1 MKFHKVSFILIKL
14 LLLSWLF
21 LLTLIL
27 LDIVSK
33 FLICYTDYSLISQGY
48 IYILLSYPGDYWFNY
63 LILLVP
69 SRFSILLV
77 LKAYYDDI
85 ILLLSNNAYLIL
97 LSVVE
102 PYPPPID
109 NFLFCL
115 KSCPPALIVDIFVCF
130 LFIRLLNFASF
141 SSYWA

>member
-1 MKFHKVSFILIKL
+1 MKIHKVSFILIKL

-27 LDIVSK
+27 RDIVSK
-33 FLICYTDYSLISQGY
+33 FLICYTDCSLISHGY
-48 IYILLSYPGDYWFNY
+48 ICILLSYPGDYWFSY
-63 LILLVP
+63 LMLLVP
-69 SRFSILLV
+69 SIFSTLLV
-77 LKAYYDDI
+77 LKACYADI
-85 ILLLSNNAYLIL
+85 ILLLSNNACLIL

-115 KSCPPALIVDIFVCF
+115 KSCPPKLIVDILVYY
-130 LFIRLLNFASF
+130 LLIKLLNFASF